1 MPYIDWSR
9 DENQPDGFV
18 VVEESGLVYTL
29 TSHYFKAYNDRFMT
43 SFTDKMRSMQME
55 PYCSSQDVSTLF
67 TTHLC
72 LGQQTMTNYSVK
84 EENSRLWIDAESR

>member
-43 SFTDKMRSMQME
+43 SFTD
-55 PYCSSQDVSTLF
+55 
-67 TTHLC
+67 
-72 LGQQTMTNYSVK
+72 
-84 EENSRLWIDAESR
+84 

>member
-29 TSHYFKAYNDRFMT
+29 TSHYFKAYNDRFMA
-43 SFTDKMRSMQME
+43 SFTD
-55 PYCSSQDVSTLF
+55 
-67 TTHLC
+67 
-72 LGQQTMTNYSVK
+72 
-84 EENSRLWIDAESR
+84 